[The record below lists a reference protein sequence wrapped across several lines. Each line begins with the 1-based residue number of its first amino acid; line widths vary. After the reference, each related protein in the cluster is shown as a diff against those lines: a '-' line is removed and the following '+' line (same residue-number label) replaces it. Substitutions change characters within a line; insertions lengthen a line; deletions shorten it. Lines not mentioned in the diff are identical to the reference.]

1 MAVAPAPSQPI
12 NNTLL
17 YGIRPFDISRDL
29 RPVAE
34 LIAEAF
40 ASELD
45 GRGQSALR
53 EMRMLSYFG
62 GMLGALDQGAS
73 EFSDVLSGFV
83 WLENSR
89 VVGNVT
95 VQRGDKFGNRWQI
108 ANVAVAPHWRG
119 RRISKR
125 LMERA
130 LEHATEC
137 GGQWAVLQ
145 VYAANS
151 IARHLYADLGFEEV
165 AGASDLI
172 AQRLAPLPTAA
183 EPDDLVHWPAS
194 DWQRLYDL
202 ANAQLGSDAQWWRP
216 LRRADFEVS
225 PESRLGEWGAR
236 LIGRKE
242 MHRLAIQ
249 ESPRFEAALLVEAYR
264 WRGTHRLQL
273 YTRPSHYG
281 LWDIALLEQGLA
293 LLQRFPHWPT
303 RITLPQEQTDAIQ
316 WLHRQGFATEKTL
329 LTMRKKLDD
338 SAGR

>member
-12 NNTLL
+12 NNMLL

-130 LEHATEC
+130 LEHATERC
-137 GGQWAVLQ
+137 GQWAGLQ
-145 VYAANS
+145 V
-151 IARHLYADLGFEEV
+151 
-165 AGASDLI
+165 
-172 AQRLAPLPTAA
+172 
-183 EPDDLVHWPAS
+183 
-194 DWQRLYDL
+194 
-202 ANAQLGSDAQWWRP
+202 
-216 LRRADFEVS
+216 
-225 PESRLGEWGAR
+225 
-236 LIGRKE
+236 
-242 MHRLAIQ
+242 
-249 ESPRFEAALLVEAYR
+249 
-264 WRGTHRLQL
+264 
-273 YTRPSHYG
+273 
-281 LWDIALLEQGLA
+281 
-293 LLQRFPHWPT
+293 
-303 RITLPQEQTDAIQ
+303 
-316 WLHRQGFATEKTL
+316 
-329 LTMRKKLDD
+329 
-338 SAGR
+338 